1 MMSRGV
7 LLRLIVRNLVV
18 DAEQAIQY
26 NGGDLGIFPFNVPL
40 HPLAG

>member
-1 MMSRGV
+1 MC
-7 LLRLIVRNLVV
+7 NLVV

-26 NGGDLGIFPFNVPL
+26 NGGGLGIFPFILPL